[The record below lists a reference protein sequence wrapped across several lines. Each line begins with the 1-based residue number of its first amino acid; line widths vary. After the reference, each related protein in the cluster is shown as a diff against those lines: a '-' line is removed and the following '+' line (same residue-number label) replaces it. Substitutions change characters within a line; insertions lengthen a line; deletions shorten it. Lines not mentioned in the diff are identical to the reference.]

1 MRRSSPIT
9 ALLFCLPLAAC
20 GGMAEMMEAED
31 PFAVPKPF
39 DENNLASWPVAA
51 RVHPITI
58 FLPDGLAPADS
69 ERLQRAVLE
78 RTKDSDVLAVLPGS
92 PQPFSLKGRVR
103 RTTTSAKFDIARV
116 EWHVEDDKGKE
127 LAVFEIQERWQR
139 DDEILR
145 LPEDTAE
152 AIADK
157 TILALE
163 PIILPQQA
171 IQTGSGAP
179 VAGGD
184 AVAPIARQ
192 LLVFV
197 APFTGAPGDGNQTLH
212 SAIAAILD
220 ADSKVQVTPT
230 RANAEIVVEGR
241 AKLTQPSPDRDQ
253 IALAWRVTDAKG
265 NELGEVAQTNAVPR
279 GLLNGRWGDSALD
292 AAQAAAGGIF
302 DLFARLRQ
310 GRTSAP

>member
-1 MRRSSPIT
+1 MTRTHAIA

-20 GGMAEMMEAED
+20 GGVAEMMEVED

-39 DENNLASWPVAA
+39 DESNLASWPVTA

-69 ERLQRAVLE
+69 ERLQRAILE

-127 LAVFEIQERWQR
+127 LAVFEVQERWQR

-152 AIADK
+152 VIADK

-163 PIILPQQA
+163 PIVIPQQSV
-171 IQTGSGAP
+171 QTASAP
-179 VAGGD
+179 PAQEG
-184 AVAPIARQ
+184 VAPIARE

-212 SAIAAILD
+212 SAISAILD
-220 ADSKVQVTPT
+220 ADSHVQITPT
-230 RANAEIVVEGR
+230 KANASVVIEGR
-241 AKLTQPSPDRDQ
+241 AKLTQPSPDQDQ
-253 IALAWRVTDAKG
+253 IQLVWRVTDAKG
-265 NELGEVAQTNAVPR
+265 SELGEVAQTNAVPR
-279 GLLNGRWGDSALD
+279 GLLNGRWGDGALD

-302 DLFARLRQ
+302 DLFARLQQAR
-310 GRTSAP
+310 APAP

>member
-1 MRRSSPIT
+1 MKRAQTIA
-9 ALLFCLPLAAC
+9 ALLICLPLAAC
-20 GGMAEMMEAED
+20 AGVAEMMEVED
-31 PFAVPKPF
+31 PFAIPKPF
-39 DENNLASWPVAA
+39 DENSLAAWPATA
-51 RVHPITI
+51 RAHPITI

-116 EWHVEDDKGKE
+116 EWHVEDETGKE
-127 LAVFEIQERWQR
+127 LAVFEIQERWKR

-157 TILALE
+157 TIVALE
-163 PIILPQQA
+163 PILLPQQSVQA
-171 IQTGSGAP
+171 ASESTPPES
-179 VAGGD
+179 
-184 AVAPIARQ
+184 VAPNARE
-192 LLVFV
+192 LMVYV
-197 APFTGAPGDGNQTLH
+197 APFTGAPGDGNQALH
-212 SAIAAILD
+212 SAISAILD
-220 ADSKVQVTPT
+220 ADSHVQVTPT
-230 RANAEIVVEGR
+230 KADASVIIEGR

-253 IALAWRVTDAKG
+253 IQLTWRVTDAKG
-265 NELGEVAQTNAVPR
+265 GELGEVAQTNAVPR
-279 GLLNGRWGDSALD
+279 GLLNGRWGDGALD

-302 DLFARLRQ
+302 DLFARLQQARS
-310 GRTSAP
+310 SAP